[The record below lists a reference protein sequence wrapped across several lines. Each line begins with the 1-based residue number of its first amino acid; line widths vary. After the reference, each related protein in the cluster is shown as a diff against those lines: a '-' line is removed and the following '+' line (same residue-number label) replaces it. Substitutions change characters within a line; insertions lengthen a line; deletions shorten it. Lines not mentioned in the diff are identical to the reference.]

1 MAEQYE
7 RRLIGRYV
15 ASYILKALQSLGGSA
30 SKKAIKEEI
39 VADDSNPITYE
50 NAFEPI
56 TARSGREYYPFD
68 MDISFALVNLHI
80 CGYIEDYGRH
90 GDIKLTEMGRIVNY
104 AEFPSDEEKE
114 KIRKGW
120 EKRSQERAK
129 RKNNRQEAT
138 IDDITNNP
146 DNSDVHDDSNE
157 IIISDD
163 ENSSD
168 NWKITVLEQ
177 IKQFSPKKFESFSRL
192 LMNKMGVQLDREKG
206 TVMSADH
213 GIDGYGYFESDEFRT
228 ARVVIQCKRFT
239 KNNVSEPDID
249 KFKGVMSSFDADYGI
264 FITTS
269 SFTKQAQL
277 KARKGKSIIT
287 LIDGQHLV
295 DLIEKYQLFIT
306 PVQTY
311 ILEDYYFQKD

>member
-7 RRLIGRYV
+7 RRLIGRFV
-15 ASYILKALQSLGGSA
+15 PSYIIKALQSLGGSA

-50 NAFEPI
+50 SAFEPI
-56 TARSGREYYPFD
+56 TAKSGRIYNPFN
-68 MDISFALVNLHI
+68 MDINFALVNLHA
-80 CGYIEDYGRH
+80 CGYIEDYGRR
-90 GDIKLTEMGRIVNY
+90 GDITLTEMGRSANY
-104 AEFPSDEEKE
+104 AEFPSNEEKE
-114 KIRKGW
+114 IIRKEW
-120 EKRSQERAK
+120 DKRVQERAE
-129 RKNNRQEAT
+129 RRSNNQESVNDADVSDA
-138 IDDITNNP
+138 DDEITAA
-146 DNSDVHDDSNE
+146 DDGDSN
-157 IIISDD
+157 DD
-163 ENSSD
+163 
-168 NWKITVLEQ
+168 WKVTVLEQ

-239 KNNVSEPDID
+239 KNNVSEPEID